1 MAKFRRDRG
10 FTLIEMMI
18 VVGVIAILIAI
29 ALPNFMKA
37 RDTAAQRSCLS
48 SLRVIDQA
56 KQQLALERGKK
67 NGDEVV
73 WGDVVPQYM
82 RVKPVCPQ
90 GGTYTVGKLGTNP
103 TCTVSG
109 HELP

>member
-1 MAKFRRDRG
+1 MGRSRKDRG

-18 VVGVIAILIAI
+18 VVGVIAVLMAIL
-29 ALPNFMKA
+29 LPNFMKA
-37 RDTAAQRSCLS
+37 RDTSAKRSCLS

-56 KQQLALERGKK
+56 KQQFALERGKRD
-67 NGDEVV
+67 GDAVG

-82 RVKPVCPQ
+82 RAQPSCPL
-90 GGTYTVGKLGTNP
+90 GGVYVVGSIGTNP
-103 TCTVSG
+103 KCAIPG